1 VTGAGAAEQSLR
13 PETSR
18 SAERK
23 ANADDAPLLAVDDL
37 TIRFGGIVALDRVSF
52 DVAEG
57 SILGLIGPNGAG
69 KTTFF
74 NILTR
79 LYRADSGDV
88 RFQGKSLL
96 RIPAHQIVNLGIAR
110 TFQNVELCTR
120 MTVLD
125 NVLLGCHHKLATN
138 PANFLLAGFGWPG
151 LGGREKHA
159 VAEAEEVL
167 EFVGLSGFGSQVVQG
182 LPFGALKAVE
192 LARALVA
199 KPRLLLLDE
208 PAGGLNTTEV
218 AELGRLIRRINQEF
232 KLTVLVVEHH
242 MNLVMAI
249 SDKVVVLDFG
259 SKIAEGTAREVQ
271 EDKAVIEAYLGADED
286 D

>member
-1 VTGAGAAEQSLR
+1 M
-13 PETSR
+13 
-18 SAERK
+18 SA
-23 ANADDAPLLAVDDL
+23 DAPPLLEVENL

-52 DVAEG
+52 DVPEG

-74 NILTR
+74 NIITR

-88 RFQGKSLL
+88 RFQGRSLL
-96 RIPAHQIVNLGIAR
+96 RVPAHEIVNLGIAR
-110 TFQNVELCTR
+110 TFQNLELCTR
-120 MTVLD
+120 MNVLD
-125 NVLLGCHHKLATN
+125 NVLMGSHHKLATN
-138 PANFLLAGFGWPG
+138 PAYFLLAGLSWPG
-151 LGGREKHA
+151 LGGRERRA
-159 VAEAEEVL
+159 AAEAEEML
-167 EFVGLSGFGSQVVQG
+167 EFVGLSGMSSRAVQG

-192 LARALVA
+192 LARALAA

-208 PAGGLNTTEV
+208 PAGGLNATEV
-218 AELGRLIRRINQEF
+218 AELGRLIKRINQEL

-259 SKIAEGTAREVQ
+259 VKIAEGTAREVQ
-271 EDKAVIEAYLGADED
+271 ANEAVIEAYLGADED

>member
-1 VTGAGAAEQSLR
+1 MTGAGAAGRGLRADTATSL
-13 PETSR
+13 
-18 SAERK
+18 ERNS
-23 ANADDAPLLAVDDL
+23 NADAEPLLAVDDL

-52 DVAEG
+52 DVPEG

-74 NILTR
+74 NIITR
-79 LYRADSGDV
+79 IYRADSGDV
-88 RFQGKSLL
+88 RFRGRSLL
-96 RIPAHQIVNLGIAR
+96 RIPAHEIVNLGIAR
-110 TFQNVELCTR
+110 TFQNLELCTR

-125 NVLLGCHHKLATN
+125 NVLLGYHHKLATN
-138 PANFLLAGFGWPG
+138 PAYFLLAGLGWPG
-151 LGGREKHA
+151 LSARERRA
-159 VAEAEEVL
+159 VTEAEEML
-167 EFVGLSGFGSQVVQG
+167 EFVGLSGFGSRVVQG

-218 AELGRLIRRINQEF
+218 AELGRLIQRINQEL

-259 SKIAEGTAREVQ
+259 CKIAEGTAREVQ
-271 EDKAVIEAYLGADED
+271 ADKAVIEAYLGADED

>member
-1 VTGAGAAEQSLR
+1 MRAG
-13 PETSR
+13 TST
-18 SAERK
+18 ALERNT
-23 ANADDAPLLAVDDL
+23 NADAEPLLAVDDL
-37 TIRFGGIVALDRVSF
+37 TIRFGGILALDRVSF
-52 DVAEG
+52 DVPEG
-57 SILGLIGPNGAG
+57 TIVGLIGPNGAG

-74 NILTR
+74 NIITR

-88 RFQGKSLL
+88 RFRGRSLL
-96 RIPAHQIVNLGIAR
+96 RIPAHEIVNLGIAR
-110 TFQNVELCTR
+110 TFQNLELCTR

-125 NVLLGCHHKLATN
+125 NVLLGTHHTLATN
-138 PANFLLAGFGWPG
+138 PAYFLLAGLGWPG
-151 LGGREKHA
+151 LSGRERQA
-159 VAEAEEVL
+159 VIDAEEML
-167 EFVGLSGFGSQVVQG
+167 DFVGLSGFGSRIVQG

-218 AELGRLIRRINQEF
+218 AGLGRLIQRINQEL

-259 SKIAEGTAREVQ
+259 CKIAEGTAREVQ
-271 EDKAVIEAYLGADED
+271 ADKAVIEAYLGSDED

>member
-1 VTGAGAAEQSLR
+1 MEKDMSAVAE
-13 PETSR
+13 
-18 SAERK
+18 
-23 ANADDAPLLAVDDL
+23 PLLAVDDL

-52 DVAEG
+52 DVPEG

-74 NILTR
+74 NIITR
-79 LYRADSGDV
+79 IYRADSGDV
-88 RFQGKSLL
+88 RFRGRTLW
-96 RIPAHQIVNLGIAR
+96 RTPAHEIVNLGIAR
-110 TFQNVELCTR
+110 TFQNLELCTR

-125 NVLLGCHHKLATN
+125 NVLLGYHHKLATN
-138 PANFLLAGFGWPG
+138 PAYFLLAGVGWPG
-151 LGGREKHA
+151 LNSREKQA
-159 VAEAEEVL
+159 VAEAEEML
-167 EFVGLSGFGSQVVQG
+167 EFVGLSGFGSRVVQG
-182 LPFGALKAVE
+182 LPFGMLKAVE

-218 AELGRLIRRINQEF
+218 GELGRLIRRINQEL

-271 EDKAVIEAYLGADED
+271 ADKAVIEAYLGADED